1 MVRYTRRRKTFKKR
15 KSTVSRLAKGRTTA
29 VSRLAKSVRSL
40 QRYVKRDQQYLNY
53 GQTWNNTNLS
63 SPYAAFHLTSPS
75 NWGVIFGTAANDGQ
89 QNATI
94 WKSTGL
100 DLYFNIGNES
110 ALTTFTVFLVHAK
123 DEAANLISSTGTLSM
138 SSGDAYYSIGSQ
150 TMINKKYFRILGV
163 RRFQLG
169 NNGQAASVS
178 TAQMQF
184 GIERRMYMKFRAN
197 KKLINPGGDWK
208 DLTRSLDPSGN
219 YYLLVF
225 NDNSSADLEY
235 PTLTMTS
242 VHTVQTL

>member
-1 MVRYTRRRKTFKKR
+1 MPLNIRRRFRPRRRRSAASRITR
-15 KSTVSRLAKGRTTA
+15 ARSTPVVRLARQVKQL
-29 VSRLAKSVRSL
+29 S
-40 QRYVKRDQQYLNY
+40 RYVKRDQQYLNY
-53 GQTWNNTNLS
+53 GQTWNATNLS
-63 SPYAAFHLTSPS
+63 LPFAAFHLSSPS
-75 NWGVIFGTAANDGQ
+75 NWTAIFGSAANDGQ

-100 DLYFNIGNES
+100 DLYFSIGNET

-138 SSGDAYYSIGSQ
+138 SSGDAYYAIGSQ
-150 TMINKKYFRILGV
+150 TMINKKYFKILKV
-163 RRFQLG
+163 KRFQLG
-169 NNGQAASVS
+169 NNGQSAATS

-197 KKLINPGGDWK
+197 KKITNPGGDWK

-235 PTLTMTS
+235 PTLSMTS